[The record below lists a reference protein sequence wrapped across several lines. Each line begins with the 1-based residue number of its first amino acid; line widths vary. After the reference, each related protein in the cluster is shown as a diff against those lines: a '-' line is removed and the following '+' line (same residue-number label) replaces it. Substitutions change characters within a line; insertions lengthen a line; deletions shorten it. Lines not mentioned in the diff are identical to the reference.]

1 MSLTPRHSPQV
12 CTHERGVGTT
22 VCLHCRK
29 EARLAAHDR
38 RRRLMLRGAAG
49 AIVVATGLA
58 ATALGAT
65 AIRDRKNLPKHNS
78 AVEMPATGDGRPATG
93 LPGASDRQRVTREQ
107 RVDSAKAIAATTP
120 AAAAAPSAPK
130 VAAAKLAAP
139 LPVVQ
144 MGISTISDG
153 ISAERTDSAVTLSFD
168 TPLMRTRRSEKFEQF
183 VRATLPTV
191 YGKNVESALTAMPPG
206 AFAKQGDL
214 LTELPTRGVRIPVD
228 SAWEIR
234 VFPETRKGVEGPLVV
249 RYRASAVAR

>member
-1 MSLTPRHSPQV
+1 MQLTPRHSPQV

-65 AIRDRKNLPKHNS
+65 AIRDKRNLAKHVDAAKAS
-78 AVEMPATGDGRPATG
+78 ELPATGNGGQAVAER
-93 LPGASDRQRVTREQ
+93 
-107 RVDSAKAIAATTP
+107 RVDSAKVI
-120 AAAAAPSAPK
+120 AAAPAVPPV
-130 VAAAKLAAP
+130 VAAKPAAP
-139 LPVVQ
+139 APIVQ
-144 MGISTISDG
+144 MGSSTIADG

-168 TPLMRTRRSEKFEQF
+168 TPMTRTRRPEKFEQF
-183 VRATLPTV
+183 VRTTLPNI
-191 YGKNVESALTAMPPG
+191 YGKKVDSALTAMPAG
-206 AFAKQGDL
+206 ALAKQGDL
-214 LTELPTRGVRIPVD
+214 LTELPTRGMRIPVD

-234 VFPETRKGVEGPLVV
+234 VFPETRKGLEGPLVV